1 MFVML
6 DHTPIGITNW
16 RDSNQPFFIK
26 DSDRF
31 GHIYVLG
38 KTGVGKSTLLL
49 NMAISDI
56 EKGKGLCVIDPH
68 SDVVSTLLDC
78 IPKQRIKDVIYFN
91 PLDNKYPIGFNPL
104 KSVSPQFHS
113 LVASGLIAVFKK
125 IWADSWGVRMEYIL
139 RFSILTLLEY
149 PDATLLDINPLLTNQ
164 DFRKDVLTY
173 VHNEHTRSF
182 WLNEYTKYTKSHQI
196 ESISPI
202 LNKAG
207 IFHSN
212 TILRNMFGQPKQKF
226 RISHIMDTNKIML
239 VSLSK
244 GELGEDISSLIG
256 SILITTFQLATAY
269 RATQPEELRN
279 PFYLYIDEAH
289 SFISHSTVDI
299 LAEARKYK
307 LSLFLSHQYIEQLHE
322 KIRSAIFGNVGTFIA
337 FRVGAQDAHML
348 EKELYPIFSSEDLI
362 KLPRF
367 GMYIKLMIDGA
378 TSFPFSAYT
387 LPHKLPDVSYKDEVI
402 MYSQKMYGNEKSKVE
417 QQIKDRYLNNTKQV
431 GIPNLFSRIL

>member
-1 MFVML
+1 M
-6 DHTPIGITNW
+6 DDRTPIGITNW
-16 RDSNQPFFIK
+16 RDSNKPFFIK

-78 IPKQRIKDVIYFN
+78 IPKQRIADVVYFN

-104 KSVSPQFHS
+104 KSVSAQFHS
-113 LVASGLIAVFKK
+113 LVVSGLIAVFKK

-149 PDATLLDINPLLTNQ
+149 PNATLLDINPLLTNQ
-164 DFRKDVLTY
+164 AFRKEVLSH
-173 VHNEHTRSF
+173 VQNEHTLSF
-182 WLNEYTKYTKSHQI
+182 WNNEFDKYTKSHRAEAI
-196 ESISPI
+196 APV

-207 IFHSN
+207 VFHTN
-212 TILRNMFGQPKQKF
+212 ETLRMVFGQTQQKF
-226 RISHIMDTNKIML
+226 RISHIMDTSKIML
-239 VSLSK
+239 VNLSK
-244 GELGEDISSLIG
+244 GEIGEDIAGLIG
-256 SILITTFQLATAY
+256 SMLITSFQLATSY
-269 RATQPEELRN
+269 RASQPESMRAG
-279 PFYLYIDEAH
+279 FTLYIDEAH
-289 SFISHSTVDI
+289 SFLTLSFVDI

-307 LSLFLSHQYIEQLHE
+307 LSLFLSHQYIDQLHE
-322 KIRSAIFGNVGTFIA
+322 KIRSAIFGNVGTMIA
-337 FRVGAQDAHML
+337 FRVGATDASYL
-348 EKELYPIFSSEDLI
+348 EKEFYPICTSEDFI

-378 TSFPFSAYT
+378 TSLPFSAYT
-387 LPHKLPDVSYKDEVI
+387 LPHKLPAISYKEVAI
-402 MYSQKMYGNEKSKVE
+402 RFSQNKYGADRVLIERYIHNRYF
-417 QQIKDRYLNNTKQV
+417 QKDTEV
-431 GIPNLFSRIL
+431 AIPNLFNSITN